1 MFRKL
6 FMAKLIVTLLFIGPA
21 FKPGN
26 EHPDLNTAVK
36 HKLISYTITGNFQKS
51 NILKPVVL
59 NICNLKKFTVLID
72 INSGLELNASDGRY
86 QNMLITKSELIK
98 LNPLEKRTIELYS
111 KSTEPFDMAP
121 DSRTTYTS
129 VNIASS
135 GFFDLAKL
143 KLKSK

>member
-1 MFRKL
+1 
-6 FMAKLIVTLLFIGPA
+6 MAKLIVTLLFIGPA

-26 EHPDLNTAVK
+26 EHPDLNTAVI

-51 NILKPVVL
+51 NYLKPIVL
-59 NICNLKKFTVLID
+59 NIRNLKKFPVLID
-72 INSGLELNASDGRY
+72 INSGLELKANDSRY
-86 QNMLITKSELIK
+86 QNMVITKSEIIK
-98 LNPLEKRTIELYS
+98 LNPLEKKTIELYG

-121 DSRTTYTS
+121 GSRTTYIS

-135 GFFDLAKL
+135 GFFDLAQF